1 MNTLASRIL
10 ALTSLSFLAA
20 CASAPPRPLD
30 SRHDDISEPT
40 AAGDSSAATPT
51 PTPPSTPIIVLV
63 RDGVFSTLS
72 PGGQPKATQLQAG
85 PECADTMGI
94 GSSSPV
100 VSPDGKKI
108 ALTAPSGELVI
119 TDLETGAS
127 TALTRHGA
135 GQDVCVQVTGWS
147 ADGRRLLFH
156 LGEAMSEDATTPKG
170 VTLGFFLS
178 EEGSA
183 NPRHLPTLQSAD
195 LVVADG
201 LTVLQ
206 VVDHPDKPQHRVL
219 RRVSLTD
226 LSATEL
232 ATLNAPYAF
241 GQLHLVG
248 GLLAFSNHETLEV
261 APLGDLAAA
270 KVLVKRPFAEAQWP
284 RLSPDGQHLAWQE
297 IARERG
303 VPKPALQVT
312 PVAGGQPLDLG
323 ALTGPTRIEVE
334 WFDTTRLL
342 VCDGQGVRLVA
353 LDGTSQP
360 LAGPGACFVP
370 RGAR

>member
-1 MNTLASRIL
+1 MNPIPSGIL
-10 ALTSLSFLAA
+10 AITTLVSLAA
-20 CASAPPRPLD
+20 CASAPPQPNTL
-30 SRHDDISEPT
+30 EPT
-40 AAGDSSAATPT
+40 GTSELGAVATSATPT
-51 PTPPSTPIIVLV
+51 IVLV
-63 RDGVFSTLS
+63 RDGVFSTLT
-72 PGGQPKATQLQAG
+72 PGGQPRVTRLQAG

-108 ALTAPSGELVI
+108 ALTAQSGELVI

-170 VTLGFFLS
+170 VTLGFFLW

-183 NPRHLPTLQSAD
+183 NPRHLPALQSAS

-232 ATLNAPYAF
+232 ATLHDPYAF

-248 GLLAFSNHETLEV
+248 EVLAFSNRETLEI
-261 APLGDLAAA
+261 APLDALGTA
-270 KVLVKRPFAEAQWP
+270 KPLVKRPFAEAQWP
-284 RLSPDGQHLAWQE
+284 KLSPDAQHLAWQE
-297 IARERG
+297 IPREKG
-303 VPKPALQVT
+303 VPKPALRVT
-312 PVAGGQPLDLG
+312 PVAGGEPIDLG
-323 ALTGPTRIEVE
+323 PLTGPTRIEVE
-334 WFDTTRLL
+334 WFDDTRLL
-342 VCDGQGVRLVA
+342 VCDGQGVRLVG
-353 LDGTSQP
+353 LDGKSER